1 MEKAVILIVD
11 DEPTNISVLS
21 QLLKETYRVRAC
33 KSGEQA
39 PAALDMVPRPDLV
52 LLDVMMPGMDG
63 YAVLDRIRANPKNR
77 DIPVIFVTALN
88 DDLDEEKGLRLG
100 AADYITKPIR
110 PGIVLARVRTH
121 LEIKRARDR
130 LAEQNVWLEAEVVR
144 RTSEN
149 DLIRDV
155 SLRVLS
161 ELAETRHKDAGDH
174 IARTQSYIEAVARR
188 LRMGSAFQAELNEPN
203 LERIVRA
210 SPLHDIGKV
219 GIPDSIL
226 LKPGPLAPDEWAIMK
241 THCRIGAD
249 AIARAIGS
257 ARRERPDR
265 ATGSTPEALSF
276 LEMARIIA
284 LSHHERWD
292 GTGYPDGLAGDAIP
306 LPARLM
312 AVADVFDALTSP
324 RVYKAPWSF
333 DAAAE
338 YIVRNSGT
346 HFDPDIVA
354 AFDAERGTFGD
365 ICRRATDAR
374 EEESA

>member
-1 MEKAVILIVD
+1 M
-11 DEPTNISVLS
+11 
-21 QLLKETYRVRAC
+21 
-33 KSGEQA
+33 
-39 PAALDMVPRPDLV
+39 
-52 LLDVMMPGMDG
+52 
-63 YAVLDRIRANPKNR
+63 
-77 DIPVIFVTALN
+77 
-88 DDLDEEKGLRLG
+88 
-100 AADYITKPIR
+100 
-110 PGIVLARVRTH
+110 
-121 LEIKRARDR
+121 
-130 LAEQNVWLEAEVVR
+130 
-144 RTSEN
+144 
-149 DLIRDV
+149 
-155 SLRVLS
+155 
-161 ELAETRHKDAGDH
+161 
-174 IARTQSYIEAVARR
+174 
-188 LRMGSAFQAELNEPN
+188 
-203 LERIVRA
+203 
-210 SPLHDIGKV
+210 PLHDIGKV

-226 LKPGPLAPDEWAIMK
+226 LKPGPLAPDEWTIMK

-365 ICRRATDAR
+365 ICRRATYAR